1 MAAVGD
7 GGARSWPDRHPDF
20 ERGNSAA
27 VTHGA
32 TSPPRLLPLAEA
44 FAAALLA
51 DDATPGYLKDP
62 LYARAVM
69 GWARAE
75 AVVDLLSDWLSGQ
88 DLEAGLTEVT
98 RSAETEDR
106 EGGRDEGG
114 RVTRKS
120 VSRRTAGVLEQL
132 RKHEVLAMNLRAQ
145 LGLSP
150 LARARLGK
158 DVASQKA
165 DLARLWAEQDRA
177 EAAAGGAGGAE
188 VCGTESRS

>member
-1 MAAVGD
+1 MAAAGD
-7 GGARSWPDRHPDF
+7 GRVSFAGRQHPDF
-20 ERGNSAA
+20 GAGNSVA

-32 TSPPRLLPLAEA
+32 TSPRRLLPLAEA

-51 DDATPGYLKDP
+51 DGETPAYLKDP

-75 AVVDLLSDWLSGQ
+75 AVVDLLSEWLSGQ

-106 EGGRDEGG
+106 DGGRDEGG

-150 LARARLGK
+150 LSRARLGK
-158 DVASQKA
+158 DVAAQKA
-165 DLARLWAEQDRA
+165 DLARLWAEQDRE
-177 EAAAGGAGGAE
+177 EASAAE
-188 VCGTESRS
+188 VPVTGVCGPQS